1 MVAQPGQRFLDL
13 VLNGGRGG
21 LDGGLIRPG
30 VRSRGNQNLM
40 RALEPELLGAWR
52 KENLAG

>member
-30 VRSRGNQNLM
+30 VRSRWCQSLM
-40 RALEPELLGAWR
+40 RTLNRELLEAW
-52 KENLAG
+52 LAEKI